1 METTQDFVRLRRPA
15 WRTFCRQ
22 VSVLTYANMKSRY
35 RKTVAGFLWVIL
47 NPLIVYGVQSQV
59 FSRVLKIN
67 VPDYYLFLL
76 AGLLPWLFIVQTLEM
91 GTPVFLNY
99 QSLLKAFPVNP
110 LVYLMAQVLDN
121 FINFMAA
128 FFCLLLPLSFFYSV
142 SIYGILLLPLA
153 LFLLAV
159 GVTGVVWLVAT
170 AQVFFRDTRFLV
182 SFAMSVSFFLTPVFY
197 PIDFVPAHLR
207 WLVQINPFYIFIAP
221 FRACLYDFHA
231 LKFFVCAGQAAVFA
245 SLLIGCAY
253 GYWCWKKNEVYL
265 YL

>member
-1 METTQDFVRLRRPA
+1 MVKKQDSGRRPA

-22 VSVLTYANMKSRY
+22 VSVLTYSNMKSRY
-35 RKTVAGFLWVIL
+35 RKTIAGFLWVIL

-76 AGLLPWLFIVQTLEM
+76 AGLLPWLFIAQTLEM
-91 GTPVFLNY
+91 GTPVFLSN

-121 FINFMAA
+121 FVNFLAA
-128 FFCLLLPLSFFYSV
+128 FFCLIIPLSFVYPLSM
-142 SIYGILLLPLA
+142 YGVLLLPVA
-153 LFLLAV
+153 LFFLAV
-159 GVTGVVWLVAT
+159 GVTGVVWVLAT

-182 SFAMSVSFFLTPVFY
+182 SFVLSISFFMTPIFY
-197 PIDFVPAHLR
+197 PIEYVPANLR
-207 WLVQINPFYIFIAP
+207 WIVQINPFYVFIAP
-221 FRACLYDFHA
+221 FRACLYDFHVTEFFMSAGHAAAYA
-231 LKFFVCAGQAAVFA
+231 LLAM
-245 SLLIGCAY
+245 GCAY